1 MYDNPYNP
9 YFRQPN
15 RDIQWVNGR
24 SGANAYQLQPNDK
37 AIFLD
42 SENEGIFYIKVADN
56 VGMCSLR
63 IFRFEEIF
71 DTEPKVNLD
80 EYVKKS
86 DLEALINSMLGGG
99 DNGKQPVQTVEPN
112 TKQSPKVY

>member
-9 YFRQPN
+9 FFRQPN
-15 RDIQWVNGR
+15 RNIQWVNGR
-24 SGANAYQLQPNDK
+24 NGANSYQLQPNEN

-42 SENEGIFYIKVADN
+42 SENEGIFYIKVCDN

-63 IFRFEEIF
+63 IFKFEEVF
-71 DTEPKVNLD
+71 DTEPKINLE

-99 DNGKQPVQTVEPN
+99 SDGNKPVSTVEPT